1 MDLGEYRVV
10 YEIFFFLCDMQNN
23 EATIGPIPV
32 LNNSPALFVFNNTG
46 NCYMYTWRPSE
57 ICPGIRKC
65 AGKCTTNIL

>member
-32 LNNSPALFVFNNTG
+32 LNNSPALFVFQQH
-46 NCYMYTWRPSE
+46 R
-57 ICPGIRKC
+57 
-65 AGKCTTNIL
+65 